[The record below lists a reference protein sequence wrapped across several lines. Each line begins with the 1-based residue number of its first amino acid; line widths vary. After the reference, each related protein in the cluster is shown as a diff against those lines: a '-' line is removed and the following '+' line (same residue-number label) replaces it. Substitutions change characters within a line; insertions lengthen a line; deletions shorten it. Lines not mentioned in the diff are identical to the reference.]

1 LTLPEGFG
9 VALSESV
16 RRYDGGHVLAGGSP
30 YRVVRLTDAGLRAL
44 EDLRRGAG
52 ASPAARELGGR
63 LIDGG
68 LAAPVPAAA
77 LAVPPITAVVPVRD
91 RPVEL
96 ELCLRSLDGTPV
108 VVVDDG
114 SADSAAVRAICERRG
129 ARLVRRAGSDGP
141 GAARNAGLAAVD
153 TELVAFLDSDCAAPA
168 GWLTRLGGH
177 FADPRVG
184 AVAPRVVPGAAS
196 RSGAAPVRERYA
208 AARSPLDLGGTP
220 GEVGPGRP
228 VAYVPAA
235 ALVVRRAALDGGF
248 DERLRYGED
257 VDLVWRL
264 RTAGWAV
271 RYDPSVVV
279 EHAEPP
285 SWRGLLARR
294 YRYGTSAA
302 PLSRRH
308 PGALAPAVVHRRQA
322 GAAVLALAG
331 RPGPAL
337 ALAAGGLLP
346 ASQRL
351 SEAGVPPSAIAALS
365 VNATWRTVV
374 GLSTAATTLAL
385 PALLAGLAVRRTRP
399 AAAVLLVAA
408 PLAQF
413 AALRPALDPIRW
425 LAASIADDA
434 AYGAGVWHGSLR
446 HRTAGPLCPRIA
458 RESASI

>member
-1 LTLPEGFG
+1 MTLPDGFA

-16 RRYDGGHVLAGGSP
+16 RRYDRGHVLAGGSP

-44 EDLRRGAG
+44 EDLQRGAG

-68 LAAPVPAAA
+68 LAAPVPGVA
-77 LAVPPITAVVPVRD
+77 LAVPAITAVVPVRD

-96 ELCLRSLDGTPV
+96 EACLRSLDRTPV

-129 ARLVRRAGSDGP
+129 ARLVRRARSDGP

-153 TELVAFLDSDCAAPA
+153 TELVAFLDSDCVAPA
-168 GWLTRLGGH
+168 GWLTRLGGY

-184 AVAPRVVPGAAS
+184 AVAPRVVPGGQS
-196 RSGAAPVRERYA
+196 TSGAGPVRERYA
-208 AARSPLDLGGTP
+208 AARSPLDLGRTP
-220 GEVGPGRP
+220 GDVGPGRP

-264 RTAGWAV
+264 RGAGWVV

-302 PLSRRH
+302 PLSQRH

-322 GAAVLALAG
+322 GAAALALAG

-337 ALAAGGLLP
+337 ALAAGGLVP

-351 SEAGVPPSAIAALS
+351 AEAGVPPSAIASLS

-374 GLSTAATTLAL
+374 GLSAAATTLAL

-399 AAAVLLVAA
+399 AAAVLLAAA

-413 AALRPALDPIRW
+413 AALRPALDPVRW
-425 LAASIADDA
+425 LAASIADDT
-434 AYGAGVWHGSLR
+434 AYGAGVWRGALR
-446 HRTAGPLCPRIA
+446 HRTAGPLRPRIA
-458 RESASI
+458 RETTSI